1 MVLDAKVAQFPKR
14 IIGRSHG
21 VVTME
26 FQYPP
31 HILKFNI
38 FLYYV
43 TEFRVKL

>member
-21 VVTME
+21 AVTMG
-26 FQYPP
+26 FQYPLR
-31 HILKFNI
+31 ILKFNI
-38 FLYYV
+38 FLYFS